1 MAEDLMGYNV
11 MVEEAMRGVVR
22 QALGLAVQEPL
33 PGDHHFYV
41 TFRTDMDGVILPD
54 HLHARYPREM
64 TIVLQHQFWN
74 LEVTEDAI
82 EVDLS
87 FNQKRERLRI
97 PMEALITFAD
107 PSVNFAVQFSA
118 ANRREDEDEEAEN
131 AGAADVGDGADS
143 KTGLVEAGD
152 FGDRAPT
159 GGPETGQ
166 NEDGAAD
173 AQDNVVTLDA
183 FRKK

>member
-1 MAEDLMGYNV
+1 MADDLMGYNL
-11 MVEEAMRGVVR
+11 MVEDAMRSVVR
-22 QALGLAVQEPL
+22 RALNMAAETAL
-33 PGDHHFYV
+33 PGDHHFYI
-41 TFRTDMDGVILPD
+41 TFRTDINDVALPK

-74 LEVTEDAI
+74 LQVSEDLI

-97 PMEALITFAD
+97 PMDALITFAD

-118 ANRREDEDEEAEN
+118 ASASLEDGESEEAAENLSENDTPNTEMGEDE
-131 AGAADVGDGADS
+131 AGMIGD
-143 KTGLVEAGD
+143 
-152 FGDRAPT
+152 
-159 GGPETGQ
+159 
-166 NEDGAAD
+166 
-173 AQDNVVTLDA
+173 DNVVTLDA

>member
-1 MAEDLMGYNV
+1 
-11 MVEEAMRGVVR
+11 
-22 QALGLAVQEPL
+22 
-33 PGDHHFYV
+33 
-41 TFRTDMDGVILPD
+41 MDGVILPD

-118 ANRREDEDEEAEN
+118 ANLREDGSEDGSAEDETD
-131 AGAADVGDGADS
+131 AGDP
-143 KTGLVEAGD
+143 KTGQVEAAD
-152 FGDRAPT
+152 FGDRTPSDGA
-159 GGPETGQ
+159 ESGQ
-166 NEDGAAD
+166 NEDAAAA

>member
-22 QALGLAVQEPL
+22 QALGLAVLEPL

-74 LEVTEDAI
+74 LEVTEEAI

-118 ANRREDEDEEAEN
+118 ANLRDDDADNADASIDEDAQAES
-131 AGAADVGDGADS
+131 GR
-143 KTGLVEAGD
+143 VEAAD
-152 FGDRAPT
+152 FGDRAAAT
-159 GGPETGQ
+159 GAENAGKNDDPAE
-166 NEDGAAD
+166 